1 METLDYRAESRSRG
15 VLGRL
20 LRYMVPH
27 RWKVGLS
34 LLILLAATGTDVFQ
48 PILIKIFIDRYL
60 VPRHFPTTTLIELGG
75 AYLGLVVATSVLNV
89 FQLLLFQ
96 ILALDI
102 IQRLRVELF
111 DKIQELALAF
121 FDRTPVGVLV
131 SRITNDTQAILD
143 MFMTV
148 LSSFVQNVTVLAGI
162 LIAMFALDATL
173 AAYCLMLIPV
183 VGAVMYVYG
192 KVSGPVFHVTR
203 QRLSI
208 LNAKLNESLQGMPVI
223 QSMRQEPRLRREF
236 GEINESYRQAR
247 FRNTQINGL
256 LLRPLM
262 DVIYLLVL
270 MLVLWYFGTRSFSQV
285 VNIGVLYAFVTYL
298 SRFFEPVNGM
308 LQRMNFFQ
316 QAMVSAD
323 RVFQILDNPGL
334 GPRQEGED
342 NPEIAQ
348 GRITFDDVSFSYD
361 GKTDVLKHVSFTA
374 KPGQTVAIVGHTGSG
389 KSSIVN
395 LLMRFYSVDRGRI
408 LIDGADLRTFSN
420 QELRQKIGLVLQEP
434 FLFVGD
440 IASNIRLGNDH
451 IGPDQV
457 EDAARFVQADGFI
470 RNLPDAY
477 RSPIG
482 ERGATLST
490 GQRQLI
496 SFARTMAMDPKVLV
510 LDEATASVD
519 TETEEAIQAALE
531 KMRHGRTTVA
541 IAHRLST
548 IQDADLILV
557 LNHGEIV
564 ERGNH
569 QELLSREGLYHKMYL
584 LQQGGSRDVG

>member
-1 METLDYRAESRSRG
+1 MENLEYQKSPRARG
-15 VLGRL
+15 VFLRL
-20 LRYMVPH
+20 LRYMIPH

-34 LLILLAATGTDVFQ
+34 ILILLAATGTDVFQ

-60 VPRHFPTTTLIELGG
+60 IPRHFPTGILVELGA
-75 AYLGLVVATSVLNV
+75 AYLGLVVATSVLNI

-173 AAYCLMLIPV
+173 ALYCLILIPIV
-183 VGAVMYVYG
+183 LGVMYLYG
-192 KVSGPVFHVTR
+192 KVSSPIFHTTR
-203 QRLSI
+203 QRLSL
-208 LNAKLNESLQGMPVI
+208 LNAKLNESLQGMPII

-236 GEINESYRQAR
+236 GAINESYRRAR
-247 FRNTQINGL
+247 FRNIQINGL
-256 LLRPLM
+256 MLRPLM
-262 DVIYLLVL
+262 DVVYLLVL
-270 MLVLWYFGTRSFSQV
+270 MLVLWYFGMRSFSHFI
-285 VNIGVLYAFVTYL
+285 NIGVLYAFVTYL

-316 QAMVSAD
+316 QAMVSAE

-334 GPRQEGED
+334 GPRQEGND
-342 NPEIAQ
+342 NPAISH
-348 GRITFDDVSFSYD
+348 GRITFEDVSFSYD
-361 GKTDVLKHVSFTA
+361 GRTDVLKHVGFTA
-374 KPGQTVAIVGHTGSG
+374 EPGQTVAIVGHTGSG

-395 LLMRFYSVDRGRI
+395 LLMRFYPVDRGRI
-408 LIDGADLRTFSN
+408 LIDGADLRTFDN
-420 QELRQKIGLVLQEP
+420 QELRRKIGLVLQDP

-440 IASNIRLGNDH
+440 ITSNIRLGEEG

-457 EDAARFVQADGFI
+457 EAAARFVQADGFI
-470 RNLPDAY
+470 QRLPDAY
-477 RSPIG
+477 ASPIG

-496 SFARTMAMDPKVLV
+496 SFARTMAMDPKILV

-531 KMRHGRTTVA
+531 KMRHGRTTIA

-557 LNHGEIV
+557 LNHGEVV
-564 ERGNH
+564 ERGTH
-569 QELLSREGLYHKMYL
+569 QELLALEGLYHKMYL
-584 LQQGGSRDVG
+584 LQQGGNREVG